1 MKRISLFILL
11 LFFVVS
17 SSSAQK
23 NIVGKVI
30 DTFNNEALEYATITI
45 LRSSDSVLLGYT
57 HSNKEG
63 NFSLKV
69 ADEKKYLLLITYPEF
84 ADYIDVIPNNKEA
97 TLSLGQIMLYT
108 RGKLLSEFVLH
119 QKRGSI
125 LIKGDTTEYVADS
138 FKVDANANVES
149 LLKRL
154 PGLQVD
160 KNGQVTA
167 QGEKV
172 QKILV
177 DGEEFF
183 SDDPAVVTKNLQA
196 KTVDKVQVFD
206 KKSENAEF
214 TGIDD
219 GIRTKTINLKLKDKY
234 KKGYFGKLAL
244 GGGSDGYF
252 ENQGMFNLFRGK
264 QKFSVYG
271 ITANTGKIGLSYDDK
286 NKYTNS
292 GQAYSD
298 EESGQFFTYAS
309 SDEQDINWD
318 GSYNGQGLPKAW
330 TAGAHF
336 SDKWNDDE
344 QHLNLNYRFNRRS
357 IETVNNTLTQY
368 TLPDSAY
375 YNNQK
380 TNTFSTSDKHS
391 MTGLYEWTID
401 SLSSLKITAD
411 AAQANK
417 INNSNIDA
425 DTRGSAGGIINNSL
439 RKTSNEGLN
448 QNMNAAAI
456 WKKRFKKKGRS
467 MLLELDAN
475 QAYNNNDGFLYA
487 TNSFYSNG
495 SIDSTAIIDQKK
507 KTESRTSSIAA
518 NLTYTEPISKKGFLE
533 LKYRFNSQNNFSKQ
547 LSFNKDADNNYTAL
561 DTLYSTDYNFDVK
574 THRAGASLRWVYDK
588 LNFSF
593 GVAAANTNFLQTDN
607 LYKTTKERDF
617 NNFYPAAG
625 INFKLNK
632 QSGLRINYQG
642 STKQPSID
650 QLQPVH
656 QNTDPLN
663 ISIGNPN
670 LQQEFRNAISFSYNS
685 YKVLKGTYYYAGG
698 GTTFTSNAIS
708 TSQNVTSS
716 GIRTSQYVNVS
727 GNYNSYLFAGVGYKV
742 PKWDLNYGFNTNIN
756 QGRNNNI
763 VNGENN
769 KNDNNTYVFGGSI
782 SYDKEKK
789 ISISYDPSV
798 SYNENKSSI
807 NQVNTNY
814 WSTKQDFNV
823 LIYLPLKFQFSTD
836 FNWNIRQRTVA
847 FDRNN
852 NVFLVNA
859 YVSKRFTKKDEF
871 ELRISVFDIF
881 NKNMGFSQYG
891 SGNAVTQQNY
901 NTIRRYAMLSF
912 IWNFTQTPKDK
923 ASDENQIMEIKK

>member
-1 MKRISLFILL
+1 MKKIFLLIFLFSFIIY
-11 LFFVVS
+11 S
-17 SSSAQK
+17 ASAQK
-23 NIVGKVI
+23 NITGKVV
-30 DTFNNEALEYATITI
+30 DTFNNETLEYATITI
-45 LRSSDSVLLGYT
+45 LRSSDSVLLGFT
-57 HSNKEG
+57 HSDKEG
-63 NFSLKV
+63 KFSLYV
-69 ADEKKYLLLITYPEF
+69 PEEKKYTLLITYPEF
-84 ADYIDVIPNNKEA
+84 ADYTDIIVNNNQPV
-97 TLSLGQIMLYT
+97 LSLGAIMMFT
-108 RGKLLSEFVLH
+108 RGKVLREFVLH

-183 SDDPAVVTKNLQA
+183 SDDPAIVTKNLQA

-219 GIRTKTINLKLKDKY
+219 GVRTKTINLKLKDKY

-244 GGGSDGYF
+244 GGGTDGYF

-271 ITANTGKIGLSYDDK
+271 IAANTGKIGLSYDDK

-292 GQAYSD
+292 SQSYSD
-298 EESGQFFTYAS
+298 EESGQFFTYS
-309 SDEQDINWD
+309 NNDDQDVSWD

-336 SDKWNDDE
+336 SNKWNDDE

-401 SLSSLKITAD
+401 SLSTLKITAD
-411 AAQANK
+411 ASQANK

-425 DTRGSAGGIINNSL
+425 DTRGGEGGIINNSL
-439 RKTSNEGLN
+439 RRTSNEGLN
-448 QNMNAAAI
+448 QNLNASAI
-456 WKKRFKKKGRS
+456 WKKRFKKKGRT
-467 MLLELDAN
+467 MLVELDAN
-475 QAYNNNDGFLYA
+475 QVYNNNDGFLYA

-533 LKYRFNSQNNFSKQ
+533 LKYRFNSQNNFSRQ
-547 LSFNKDADNNYTAL
+547 LSFNKDVDNNYSSL
-561 DTLYSTDYNFDVK
+561 DSLYSTDYNFDVK
-574 THRAGASLRWVYDK
+574 THRGGASLRWVYDK
-588 LNFSF
+588 FNFSF

-607 LYKTTKERDF
+607 LYKTTQERTF
-617 NNFYPAAG
+617 NNFYPSAG
-625 INFKLNK
+625 VNFKFNK
-632 QSGLRINYQG
+632 QSNLNINYQG

-670 LQQEFRNAISFSYNS
+670 LQQEFRNAISFNYHS
-685 YKVLKGTYYYAGG
+685 YKVLKGTYYYASG
-698 GTTFTSNAIS
+698 GTTFTSDAIS
-708 TSQNVTSS
+708 TNQNTTSS
-716 GIRTSQYVNVS
+716 GIRTSQYVNVA
-727 GNYNSYLFAGVGYKV
+727 GNYNSYLYAGVGYKLA
-742 PKWDLNYGFNTNIN
+742 KWDLNYGFNTNIS
-756 QGRNNNI
+756 QARVNNI

-769 KNDNNTYVFGGSI
+769 KNDNNRYGLGGSI

-798 SYNENKSSI
+798 AYNENKSSI

-814 WSTKQDFNV
+814 WSTTQDFNV
-823 LIYLPLKFQFSTD
+823 LVYLPKKFQINTD

-847 FDRNN
+847 FDQNN

-859 YVSKRFTKKDEF
+859 YVSKKFTQKDEF
-871 ELRISVFDIF
+871 EVRIAVYDIF
-881 NKNMGFSQYG
+881 NQNKGFSQYG
-891 SGNAVTQQNY
+891 SGNAVTQQTY
-901 NTIRRYAMLSF
+901 NTIRRYGMLSF
-912 IWNFTQTPKDK
+912 IWNFTQAPKDK
-923 ASDENQIMEIKK
+923 ASDDTQIMEIKK